1 MLTLAIV
8 LAAFVLG
15 IVMPIRW
22 GVIGFVGFS
31 LLFFILLAAVKMN
44 DAFGFSSIE
53 NTLVLFNGSWE
64 SYIGFNVK
72 LAYRAFASVLLAFS
86 VPLIFRLS
94 RAARL
99 ESK

>member
-1 MLTLAIV
+1 MLTIIV
-8 LAAFVLG
+8 VLIAFVLG
-15 IVMPIRW
+15 VVMPIRW
-22 GVIGFVGFS
+22 GVMGYIGFS
-31 LLFFILLAAVKMN
+31 LLLFTVLAILKMS
-44 DAFGFSSIE
+44 DVFGGSSFE
-53 NTLVLFNGSWE
+53 NTLALFNDSWV

-94 RAARL
+94 RAARP